1 MYTDTIADML
11 TRVRNAIMA
20 NHERVEVP
28 SSRVKKMIITI
39 LREEGY
45 IKNFK
50 VVEDEG
56 KEKIIV
62 YLKYINEEPVIRGME
77 RISKPSRR
85 VYSGKDDIPVV
96 LGGYG
101 IAIISTSQGI
111 MTGKKAAEL
120 GIGGEVLCKVW

>member
-11 TRVRNAIMA
+11 TRIRNAIMA
-20 NHERVEVP
+20 DHERVEVP

-62 YLKYINEEPVIRGME
+62 YLKYINEEPVIRGLD

>member
-11 TRVRNAIMA
+11 TRIRNAIMA

-62 YLKYINEEPVIRGME
+62 YLKYINEEPVIRGLE

>member
-11 TRVRNAIMA
+11 TRIRNAIMA

-62 YLKYINEEPVIRGME
+62 YLKYINEEPVIQGLD

>member
-11 TRVRNAIMA
+11 TRIRNAIMA

-45 IKNFK
+45 IKNYK

-62 YLKYINEEPVIRGME
+62 YLKYVNEEPVIRGLE

>member
-62 YLKYINEEPVIRGME
+62 YLKYINEEPVIRGLD

>member
-11 TRVRNAIMA
+11 TRIRNAIMA

-28 SSRVKKMIITI
+28 SSRIKKMIITI

-56 KEKIIV
+56 KEKIII
-62 YLKYINEEPVIRGME
+62 YLKYINEEPVIRGLE

-101 IAIISTSQGI
+101 IAIISTPQGI
-111 MTGKKAAEL
+111 MTGKRAAEL

>member
-28 SSRVKKMIITI
+28 SSRVKKMIVNI
-39 LREEGY
+39 LKEEGY

-56 KEKIIV
+56 KERIII
-62 YLKYINEEPVIRGME
+62 YLKYVNEEPVIRGLE
-77 RISKPSRR
+77 RVSKPSRR

-111 MTGKKAAEL
+111 ITGKKAAEL

>member
-11 TRVRNAIMA
+11 TRIRNAIMA

-56 KEKIIV
+56 KEKIII
-62 YLKYINEEPVIRGME
+62 YLKYINEESVIRGLD

>member
-1 MYTDTIADML
+1 MYTDIIADML
-11 TRVRNAIMA
+11 TRIRNAIMA

-62 YLKYINEEPVIRGME
+62 YLKYINEEPVIRGLD

>member
-62 YLKYINEEPVIRGME
+62 YLKYINEEPVIRGLE

>member
-1 MYTDTIADML
+1 
-11 TRVRNAIMA
+11 MA

-56 KEKIIV
+56 KEKIII
-62 YLKYINEEPVIRGME
+62 YLKYINEESVIRGLD

>member
-1 MYTDTIADML
+1 MYTDIIADML
-11 TRVRNAIMA
+11 TRIRNAIMA
-20 NHERVEVP
+20 DHERVEVP

-62 YLKYINEEPVIRGME
+62 YLKYINEEPVIRGLD

>member
-11 TRVRNAIMA
+11 TRIRNAIMA

-62 YLKYINEEPVIRGME
+62 YLKYINEEPVIRGLD